1 MSNMSNTNIDI
12 RKIAEQILAQLDTDH
27 TARRE
32 GVILLH
38 NAIMAEVARLN
49 PQPTA
54 EQPGVVTDVTPA
66 AE

>member
-1 MSNMSNTNIDI
+1 MTVDI
-12 RKIAEQILAQLDTDH
+12 HALAQTLLAQLDTDH